1 MNIWTQKSIELANQ
15 RNYLDLLYKI
25 YPMSN
30 NLRREMKKEDI
41 QKLNEYYEM
50 RDKYKLLNLLL
61 KQEVFPIKDSYISY
75 LKRDKSAIN
84 RNPATVDRI
93 VGMLYEMGINK
104 IIDRTT
110 APKET
115 NRQIGPLFKNQIDRG
130 TIGCAVTKNENEFLE
145 YDGNIIFNSSDRAMQ
160 TFAKNHLGYL
170 REKGLDFIGKFNNTY
185 VIGEAKFLTDFG
197 GHQNAQY
204 EDAMAT
210 LDTSLLKTD
219 KKVLKIAILDG
230 VLYISSQNKMHSS
243 LFSKD
248 GIIIS
253 AILLREFLY
262 SIQIIK
268 GGKYGINIQKQKKG
282 KRDIRNNK

>member
-30 NLRREMKKEDI
+30 NLRREMKEEDI

-61 KQEVFPIKDSYISY
+61 KQEVFPIKDSYVSY

-93 VGMLYEMGINK
+93 VGILYEMGINK

-115 NRQIGPLFKNQIDRG
+115 NRQIGPLFKNWINRG

-230 VLYISSQNKMHSS
+230 VLYISSQNKMHSN

-262 SIQIIK
+262 SI
-268 GGKYGINIQKQKKG
+268 
-282 KRDIRNNK
+282 

>member
-15 RNYLDLLYKI
+15 RNYLDLLYKV

-50 RDKYKLLNLLL
+50 RDKNKLLNLLL

-115 NRQIGPLFKNQIDRG
+115 NRQIGPLFKNWIDRG
-130 TIGCAVTKNENEFLE
+130 TIGCIVTKNENEFLE
-145 YDGNIIFNSSDRAMQ
+145 YEGNIIFNSSDKAMQ
-160 TFAKNHLGYL
+160 MFAKNHLGYL

-185 VIGEAKFLTDFG
+185 IIGEAKFLTDFG

-210 LDTSLLKTD
+210 LATSLMKTN

-230 VLYISSQNKMHSS
+230 VLYINSQNKMHNN
-243 LFSKD
+243 LISKD
-248 GIIIS
+248 EIIIS
-253 AILLREFLY
+253 AILLRDFLY
-262 SIQIIK
+262 SI
-268 GGKYGINIQKQKKG
+268 
-282 KRDIRNNK
+282 

>member
-15 RNYLDLLYKI
+15 SNYLDLLYKI

-50 RDKYKLLNLLL
+50 RDKNKLLNLLL
-61 KQEVFPIKDSYISY
+61 RQEVFPIKDSYISY

-93 VGMLYEMGINK
+93 VGILYEMGINK

-115 NRQIGPLFKNQIDRG
+115 NRQIGPLFKNWIDRG
-130 TIGCAVTKNENEFLE
+130 AIGCAVTKNENEFLE

-262 SIQIIK
+262 SI
-268 GGKYGINIQKQKKG
+268 
-282 KRDIRNNK
+282 

>member
-93 VGMLYEMGINK
+93 VGILYEMGINK

-115 NRQIGPLFKNQIDRG
+115 NRQIGPLFKNWIDRG

-230 VLYISSQNKMHSS
+230 VLYISSQNKMHSN

-262 SIQIIK
+262 SI
-268 GGKYGINIQKQKKG
+268 
-282 KRDIRNNK
+282 

>member
-30 NLRREMKKEDI
+30 NLRREMKEEDI

-93 VGMLYEMGINK
+93 VGILYEMGINK

-115 NRQIGPLFKNQIDRG
+115 NRQIGPLFKNWINRG

-230 VLYISSQNKMHSS
+230 VLYISSQNKMHSN

-262 SIQIIK
+262 SI
-268 GGKYGINIQKQKKG
+268 
-282 KRDIRNNK
+282 